1 MTVVLCA
8 FSFFLKMNIPWG
20 RVCKSAQPPTVFCL
34 PWLFMCVLNAC
45 QPTPHEHTPHPPPR
59 SSLPQQT
66 PPFSRCCVFSGN
78 LVMVIEFQIIAMSY
92 VCTICRHVWHAELTG
107 QHTLPGHRTHT
118 STPATHTHTLQKHIQ
133 MQTQHSHRTHMTPAA
148 CFSYLRCS
156 PSSSLSLFV
165 PFSLPLSPF
174 VPSSH
179 FHFPLSDHVGVSVC
193 VFVFWVCVWVFLTIL
208 FFFFGS
214 LCLFLRWICFR
225 FS

>member
-1 MTVVLCA
+1 MSVVLCTVC
-8 FSFFLKMNIPWG
+8 FFLKMNIPWG

-107 QHTLPGHRTHT
+107 QHTQPGH
-118 STPATHTHTLQKHIQ
+118 HTHTNTPAAHTLYTHIQ
-133 MQTQHSHRTHMTPAA
+133 LQTQHSHRTHMTPAA

-156 PSSSLSLFV
+156 PSSSLSLSLSHS
-165 PFSLPLSPF
+165 PSFSLSLFQVAISISPC
-174 VPSSH
+174 PIM
-179 FHFPLSDHVGVSVC
+179 
-193 VFVFWVCVWVFLTIL
+193 WVCPCVCLCFGFVCE
-208 FFFFGS
+208 FF
-214 LCLFLRWICFR
+214 
-225 FS
+225 